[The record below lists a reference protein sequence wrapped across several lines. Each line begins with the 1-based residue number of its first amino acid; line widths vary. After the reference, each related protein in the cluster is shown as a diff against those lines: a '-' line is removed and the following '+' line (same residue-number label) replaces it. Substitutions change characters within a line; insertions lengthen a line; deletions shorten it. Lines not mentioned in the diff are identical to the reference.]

1 MTDHQPAE
9 CCQGHD
15 NNQGCC
21 QASAVTDST
30 PAPGPAMPLPM
41 FQPVDD
47 DVCCGPPPS
56 PPSGPMEKPGY
67 RLWPFVEDFIGTP
80 AGQVPVVAT
89 RLNRSDRFGTFLARS
104 SGIRNSYKIA
114 PGLYAV
120 GKPDEQSQV
129 LVTANYKLTFDHLR
143 KELGGLNVW
152 ILVLDTRG
160 INVWCAAGKAFF
172 GTDELIHRIR
182 LTGLENVVQHR
193 ELILPQLGATG
204 VNAHAVKK
212 GSGFK
217 VIWGP
222 IRVDDIKAF
231 IQNGRKADKRMRLVT
246 FTFWERLVLAPIE
259 VSQVLKPAFWVFL
272 ALVVLS
278 GIGPSVFSFG
288 AAWHRGLMA
297 LAALV
302 MGIFAGACVTPAC
315 LPWVPGTAFSIKG
328 TITGVLGGII
338 LALVFRNQ
346 AGWLEMAGLILL
358 TGALGSY
365 LAMNFTGSTPY
376 TSPSGVEKEMRRAI
390 PVQAL
395 AVVLAVI
402 GWVTSAFV
410 A

>member
-1 MTDHQPAE
+1 MSDQQPSE
-9 CCQGHD
+9 C
-15 NNQGCC
+15 NQSLDIGQSCC
-21 QASAVTDST
+21 QAMEPPNTT
-30 PAPGPAMPLPM
+30 PATGQSIPLPM
-41 FQPVDD
+41 FQPADD

-67 RLWPFVEDFIGTP
+67 RLWPFVEDFLSTP
-80 AGQVPVVAT
+80 AGQVPVAAT
-89 RLNRSDRFGTFLARS
+89 RLNRSDRIGTFLARS
-104 SGIRNSYKIA
+104 SGIRNNYKIA

-120 GKPDEQSQV
+120 GRPDDQSHV

-143 KELGGLNVW
+143 KELGGLNAW

-182 LTGLENVVQHR
+182 VTGLEKVVEHR
-193 ELILPQLGATG
+193 KLILPQLGATG

-222 IRVDDIKAF
+222 VRVDDINTF
-231 IQNGRKADKRMRLVT
+231 IQNGCKADKAMRLVT
-246 FTFWERLVLAPIE
+246 FSFWERLVLVPIE
-259 VSQVLKPAFWVFL
+259 VSQVLKPAFWVL
-272 ALVVLS
+272 LTLVVLS

-297 LAALV
+297 LAALA
-302 MGIFAGACVTPAC
+302 MGVFAGACVTPAC
-315 LPWVPGTAFSIKG
+315 LPWVPGTAFSVKG
-328 TITGVLGGII
+328 TLTGLLGGII

-358 TGALGSY
+358 TGALSSY

-390 PVQAL
+390 PIQAV
-395 AVVLAVI
+395 AVVLAVV